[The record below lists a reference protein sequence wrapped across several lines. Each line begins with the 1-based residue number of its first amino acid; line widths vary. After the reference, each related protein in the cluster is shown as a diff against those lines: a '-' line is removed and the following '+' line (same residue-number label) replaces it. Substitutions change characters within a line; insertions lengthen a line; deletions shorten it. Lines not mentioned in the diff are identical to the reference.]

1 MTKKHFQTLAE
12 HIRMIMDPAMR
23 LNAAV
28 AVASAC
34 QAMNPNFKPDRFY
47 RACGIVPEAA

>member
-34 QAMNPNFKPDRFY
+34 KAMNTNFKPDRFFQ
-47 RACGIVPEAA
+47 ACGVQK